1 MAEWPLWRNLH
12 RGHDRP
18 LLARLLPVNGFGI
31 AADAQPESRE
41 RLL

>member
-1 MAEWPLWRNLH
+1 VIAVVDAPKTPLSH
-12 RGHDRP
+12 RLG
-18 LLARLLPVNGFGI
+18 RLLPVSGSGI